1 MRRVI
6 LNMKDYIFADA
17 VAKSLQVDEQGDFN
31 VVPTTTTEEL
41 LQYSKLCEP
50 YAILMFGSIWKIIFL

>member
-17 VAKSLQVDEQGDFN
+17 VAKSLQADEQGDFN
-31 VVPTTTTEEL
+31 VVPTTTTEE
-41 LQYSKLCEP
+41 
-50 YAILMFGSIWKIIFL
+50 

>member
-31 VVPTTTTEEL
+31 PLWIVLKCPKRNQNTTITGHPSL
-41 LQYSKLCEP
+41 RY
-50 YAILMFGSIWKIIFL
+50 